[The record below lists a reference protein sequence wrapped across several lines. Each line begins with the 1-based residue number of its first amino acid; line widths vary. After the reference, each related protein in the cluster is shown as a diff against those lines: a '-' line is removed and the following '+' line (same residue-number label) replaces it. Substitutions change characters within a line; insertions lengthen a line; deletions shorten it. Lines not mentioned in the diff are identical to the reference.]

1 MHDQTQQLDEHSSGY
16 KTLTIHTLHPSAGV
30 EGGEVIITSSEFDTS
45 DYGSCQVRFGER
57 RGRLVSAS
65 PSRVVAAVP
74 ETPIGFESTEINLI
88 DRHQTTSAS
97 FLTGRKLAE
106 HLHPVTNPAIDR
118 EDGSVY
124 VTLSG
129 TRGQTVPVSIF
140 KITTDRTVSP
150 FLTEIVNPTGLAF
163 GREGDLYVTSRF
175 EGTLYRVTPFK
186 EVQTVATDLGIAT
199 GIAIAPSGDIF
210 VGDRNG
216 TIHRLNDLGESRP
229 FASIEPSVS
238 AFHLAFSPGGDL
250 YVTGPTVSSYE
261 SVMRVDYKGNVN
273 PFYTG
278 LGRPQGLAFD
288 RDGNL
293 YVAASLHGHRGIVR
307 ITADG
312 RHAEIVV
319 CGGSIVGLALDD
331 QGRMIVASTE
341 RIYELPLGIRGYSPW

>member
-1 MHDQTQQLDEHSSGY
+1 LND
-16 KTLTIHTLHPSAGV
+16 HPSAPLSPVIHGV
-30 EGGEVIITSSEFDTS
+30 HPGAGIEGGEVIITTSGYDTS
-45 DYGSCQVRFGER
+45 DYAGCQVRFGER
-57 RGRLVSAS
+57 RGRLVSGS
-65 PSRVVAAVP
+65 PSRVIAAVP
-74 ETPIGFESTEINLI
+74 ETPIGFGAAELSLI
-88 DRHQTTSAS
+88 DRHETARTS
-97 FLTGRKLAE
+97 FITGRKLAE

-140 KITTDRTVSP
+140 KITTDGTVSP
-150 FLTEIVNPTGLAF
+150 FLSEIVNPTGLAF
-163 GREGDLYVTSRF
+163 GQEGDLYVTSRF

-186 EVQTVATDLGIAT
+186 EVQTLATDLGIAT
-199 GIAIAPSGDIF
+199 GIAIAPSGEIY

-238 AFHLAFSPGGDL
+238 AFHLAFGPGGDL

-261 SVMRVDYKGNVN
+261 SVMRVDFAGNVR

-319 CGGSIVGLALDD
+319 SGGSIVGLALDD